1 MIMKNREVAQL
12 LYKIADL
19 LEIQGVDWKPQAY
32 RKAAQNIEVL
42 DNDIS
47 DLYKQGKLDEIPGVG
62 KGIIKKIE
70 EYLKTGKSSSYQKL
84 KKKTPV
90 DVETLMK
97 LQGLGPKKIKL
108 LYNKLKIRNITELEK
123 AAKEE
128 RIQTLN
134 GMGEKT
140 EADILENIERYR
152 QSKGRL
158 LLGYAISIANEI
170 VFMLKKLKNVDKVE
184 IVGSFRRGK
193 ESIGDID
200 ILVVSNKNDKE
211 SLMKIMN
218 YFSNMHSVKKVI
230 SKGLKRTS
238 VVLEDGLDADLR
250 IFSKDEFGAAMLYF
264 TGSKEHNIELRTLAI
279 TKKMKLNEY
288 GLFKG
293 KKLVASK
300 TEDEIYKKL
309 ELQFIVPELRESHG
323 EIEVAKNSKIPK
335 LIELNDIKGD
345 LHIHSVY
352 SDGSN
357 RIKEMALA
365 AEQLGYKYIAMTD
378 HSGRL
383 KIANAMTTKEIKK
396 QWKEIDKLNKTL
408 KGIKILKGVEVNI
421 LSNGALDIHRK
432 LFSGFDIVL
441 LSIHAGFKMSHRK
454 QTTRILNAIS
464 MGYGNILSHPTG
476 RIIGK
481 RPEIKFDMEQVIE
494 VCKERNIAME
504 LNCYPNRLDLKDIY
518 LKKAVDIGC
527 KISLGTDSHSID
539 TLNFMDIGVKMAR
552 RGWVTSKDVINTM
565 TLAELKKWLK

>member
-1 MIMKNREVAQL
+1 MKNREVAQL

-32 RKAAQNIEVL
+32 RKAAQNIELL
-42 DNDIS
+42 DSDIS

-70 EYLKTGKSSSYQKL
+70 EYLKTGKSPSYQKL
-84 KKKTPV
+84 KKKIPV

-108 LYNKLKIRNITELEK
+108 LYNKLKIKNITELEK
-123 AAKEE
+123 AAKEN
-128 RIQTLN
+128 RIQALN

-140 EADILENIERYR
+140 EKDIIENIERYR

-158 LLGYAISIANEI
+158 LLGYAMPITNKI
-170 VFMLKKLKNVDKVE
+170 VSMIEKLKNVSKVE
-184 IVGSFRRGK
+184 VVGSFRRGK

-200 ILVVSNKNDKE
+200 ILVVSKKNDKE
-211 SLMKIMN
+211 SLMKIMD
-218 YFSNMHSVKKVI
+218 YFANMSSVEKVLA
-230 SKGLKRTS
+230 KGPKRTR
-238 VVLEDGLDADLR
+238 VVLEDGIEVDLA
-250 IFSKDEFGAAMLYF
+250 IFDSTVFGTAMIFF
-264 TGSKEHNIELRTLAI
+264 TGCKNHNIELRTLAI
-279 TKKMKLNEY
+279 NKKMKLNEY

-293 KKLVASK
+293 KKIIAGK
-300 TEDEIYKKL
+300 TEREVYKKL
-309 ELQFIVPELRESHG
+309 GMQFIPPELREAHG
-323 EIEVAKNSKIPK
+323 EMEAAKNNKIPK

-345 LHIHSVY
+345 FHIHSTY

-357 RIKEMALA
+357 KIKEMALA
-365 AEQLGYKYIAMTD
+365 AKQLGHKYIAITD

-383 KIANAMTTKEIKK
+383 KIANAMTTKDIKK

-441 LSIHAGFKMSHRK
+441 LSIHAGFKMSSRE
-454 QTTRILNAIS
+454 QTNRILNAIS

-481 RPEIKFDMEQVIE
+481 RPEISFDMKQVLE
-494 VCKERNIAME
+494 TCKERNIAVE

-527 KISLGTDSHSID
+527 KIALGTDAHGTDALS
-539 TLNFMDIGVKMAR
+539 FMDIGVKMAR
-552 RGWVTSKDVINTM
+552 RGWVTPKDVVNTM
-565 TLAELKKWLK
+565 ALSELKKWLK